1 MNFINKI
8 MKLFLVFAFVTL
20 VSKCSSPN
28 DVPTAITNPTVSIS
42 STPVT
47 EGTDAVFTITLSKP
61 STVITKIDVSTTP
74 NTADFSDYT
83 STTTTITIPAGQ
95 TVALVNIT
103 TNNDTTEELT
113 ETFTLTG
120 TVTTSNTSNT
130 TPIIAIGTIIDNEIV
145 SSAVDFWLT
154 KGDQSSLLQKQSSI
168 LIFGNTTNSNQNIE
182 VDETQTFQAV
192 DGFGFTLTGGSAELI
207 NGLNTSKKQEVLQ
220 ELFGVAD
227 NSISI
232 SYLRISIGASDLNS
246 TSFTYNDLP
255 YGQDDVNQTKFSL
268 APDMTHLIPL
278 LKEILLINPNIKIMA
293 VPWSAPS
300 WMKINYTSIGSSLV
314 SIYYSSYAQYFIK
327 YIQAMKAQGITIDA
341 VCPQNEPL
349 NPSNNPSM
357 LMTAAQQISF
367 IKKLGPAFQ
376 TAGITTKIVAYDHNC
391 DKPEYPIEVLT
402 DATANSFTDG
412 SAFHL
417 YGGDISAL
425 STVHSAFPNKN
436 VYFTEQWTSSIGDFS
451 GDLKW
456 HVKNVVIGSMRNWSK
471 NALEW
476 NLANDPNF
484 GPHTSGGCSMCKGAL
499 TISGNNSVTRNV
511 AYYII
516 AHASKFVPTGSVR
529 IASNLTGNLSNVA
542 FKTPSGKKILIVEN
556 DGNTKEV
563 FNIKYNGKWVTTSL
577 EGVSVGTFI
586 W

>member
-1 MNFINKI
+1 
-8 MKLFLVFAFVTL
+8 MKLFLVLAFVTL

-28 DVPTAITNPTVSIS
+28 DVPSAITNPTVSIS
-42 STPVT
+42 SAPVT
-47 EGTDAVFTITLSKP
+47 EGTEVVFTITLSKP
-61 STVITKIDVSTTP
+61 STVITKIDITTTP
-74 NTADFSDYT
+74 NTADISDYT
-83 STTTTITIPAGQ
+83 PTTTTIIIPAGQ
-95 TVALVNIT
+95 TVALVNIA
-103 TNNDTTEELT
+103 TNNDAIRELT

-120 TVTTSNTSNT
+120 TITTSNTSNT
-130 TPIIAIGTIIDNEIV
+130 TPIIATGTILDNGIV
-145 SSAVDFWLT
+145 TSDVDFWLT

-182 VDETQTFQAV
+182 VDETQTFQTV

-220 ELFGVAD
+220 ELFGVVN

-246 TSFTYNDLP
+246 APFTYNDLP

-268 APDMTHLIPL
+268 TPDMTHLIPL
-278 LKEILLINPNIKIMA
+278 LKEILLINPSIKIMA

-300 WMKINYTSIGSSLV
+300 WMKTNYTSIGSSLV
-314 SIYYSSYAQYFIK
+314 SIYYTSYAQYFVK

-349 NPSNNPSM
+349 NPGNNPSM

-367 IKKLGPAFQ
+367 IKKLGSAFQ

-425 STVHSAFPNKN
+425 STVHNAFPNKN
-436 VYFTEQWTSSIGDFS
+436 LYFTEQWTSSTGDFL

-484 GPHTSGGCSMCKGAL
+484 GPHTSGGCTMCKGAL
-499 TISGNNSVTRNV
+499 TISGSSNVTKNV

-529 IASNLTGNLSNVA
+529 IASNLTGNLSNAA
-542 FKTPSGKKILIVEN
+542 FKTPSGKKVLIVEN
-556 DGNTKEV
+556 DGNTTQQ
-563 FNIKYNGKWVTTSL
+563 FNIKYNGKWIATSL
-577 EGVSVGTFI
+577 DAGSVGTYI